1 MMTPPAETAAHRMQ
15 CLEVW
20 GGNNIAD
27 SAVAMAGLDAWVFSR
42 PYGGAEG
49 GGDVHYVSS
58 CATGN
63 VTRMLVAD
71 VAGHGDTVAAAAVEL
86 RQLMRS
92 HSDFL
97 DQTHF
102 VAELNTRL
110 GGWSADGRFATALAS
125 TYYAPTRV
133 LTVSNAGHPPAL
145 WYRSKCKEWHYLD
158 APIEE
163 IGADTNLHNT
173 PLGVLEGAAYG
184 QFEVRLHPGD
194 RVIAYTDSL
203 TESKTPD
210 GRLLGQ
216 EGLLSLAR
224 CSEVGDSYT
233 FIRRFVETITGLR
246 DGNLE
251 QDDVTILMVEVR
263 DDRTAEPPSGE

>member
-1 MMTPPAETAAHRMQ
+1 MTTTPADAHRMQ

-20 GGNNIAD
+20 GGNTVAD

-71 VAGHGDTVAAAAVEL
+71 VMGHGDTVAAAALEL

-92 HSDFL
+92 HADFL
-97 DQTHF
+97 DQTRF
-102 VAELNTRL
+102 VAELNARL
-110 GGWSADGRFATALAS
+110 GGWSHDGRFATALAT

-133 LTVSNAGHPPAL
+133 LTVSSAGHPPAL
-145 WYRSKCKEWHYLD
+145 WYRAASEEWHYLD
-158 APIEE
+158 APREE
-163 IGADTNLHNT
+163 IGGDTNLHDT
-173 PLGVLEGAAYG
+173 PLGVLEGAAYS
-184 QFEVRLHPGD
+184 QFEVRLRPGD
-194 RVIAYTDSL
+194 RIVVYTDSL
-203 TESKTPD
+203 PESKTPD

-224 CSEVGDSYT
+224 CTEIGDPST
-233 FIRRFVETITGLR
+233 FVRRFLETITGLHE
-246 DGNLE
+246 GNLE

-263 DDRTAEPPSGE
+263 ADVAGQMVAAE